1 VCCIGASVMRLS
13 CSGRGPLLTVVF
25 MLRLDTL
32 RTATEGPPPAAL
44 HRDECDQPIRQRCW
58 PCAVCGHARPDKL
71 VVLADT
77 TSRRYGCRLSRAG
90 PAIEPPHTRRAGPP
104 PCTGPRCGPVQGL
117 ERAVHCTPIEGFS
130 GHSGDEI
137 ETCGQPC
144 PAEQGIAV
152 SVLLQ
157 PRRVGRASRPT
168 PVPRTLS

>member
-1 VCCIGASVMRLS
+1 MCCIGASVMRLS

-117 ERAVHCTPIEGFS
+117 ERAVHCTPIEGFRDL
-130 GHSGDEI
+130 GDEMKRVANRARLSKGSLYR
-137 ETCGQPC
+137 CFYNR
-144 PAEQGIAV
+144 AE
-152 SVLLQ
+152 L
-157 PRRVGRASRPT
+157 VGRAARHQYL
-168 PVPRTLS
+168 VR